1 MEGSRVGISV
11 EVVDQQHNEEKDGS
25 CECHINKAEIQKGAW
40 NEDRSEC
47 ISNCK
52 TQFLQSISPGWS
64 EAASGWADVCGNLNS
79 TSKGVEVA
87 EYRFWSLYWCDS
99 AFCGVA
105 IDQSKGLGQ
114 DPNVDSIITTCDNNG
129 FKPIIDPGPPHE
141 DFKCSTEGDGA
152 GSCTDS
158 SFSRLQLTSSV
169 TWESSALLPTAA
181 SATAVGVGL
190 GSVSTVQGTT
200 SVLQE
205 SDFSRP
211 PLANTFMAPESQQTE
226 AVPPLPTTTPTTAE
240 IFTFTA
246 ETKSTSSDPTKLPP
260 MNGLETSF
268 PVPSFPASTFAVSS
282 ISSLTTSTLLTT
294 TSTSSTSSATH
305 PAASKTSTSTSAP
318 VASATAAENGLS
330 NPAKIAIAVCA
341 TIALL
346 MLICALFLC
355 LRKRKR
361 GGESSPPHRSLR
373 SRLGLNNGK
382 WGGGNNP
389 TPLISPASSLMGT
402 TASNQGITPPLR
414 LRQRKFIPSLL
425 PSILRPGGG
434 ARSGSPPLTP
444 LTPQHSTG
452 GVFPSS
458 PICTPTTSKLVP
470 RHERTPGGYTG
481 GLPPIPAPVPMFV
494 KDCGRGSGSAASSM
508 TAATTNNFFG
518 GGGVGGVFEKS
529 PSSSSPARPK
539 RPHDGPL
546 EIPDLLVGGGG
557 GGGGGSSTGSLV
569 SPPLSPPPTRALPAT
584 PPVGTTRAGGNGNGN
599 HWSVVS
605 SSSSNYSSEA
615 GNGGRVKGMGLGGT
629 LYHHQRGSAGVG
641 KERGSWGSW
650 SGTTAQQQGTGTIGK
665 AIGSVRDKDRVG
677 KGEEVSPRSSS
688 SSSGSSD
695 TVTGG
700 TVKGGTTGGRGN
712 VGSLGEGGR
721 I

>member
-1 MEGSRVGISV
+1 MEGLRVGISV
-11 EVVDQQHNEEKDGS
+11 EGVDQQHNEEKDSS

-99 AFCGVA
+99 TFCGVA

-190 GSVSTVQGTT
+190 GSVSTVQ
-200 SVLQE
+200 
-205 SDFSRP
+205 
-211 PLANTFMAPESQQTE
+211 
-226 AVPPLPTTTPTTAE
+226 
-240 IFTFTA
+240 
-246 ETKSTSSDPTKLPP
+246 ETISTSSDPTKLPP
-260 MNGLETSF
+260 MNGLETSL
-268 PVPSFPASTFAVSS
+268 PAPSFPASTFAVSLV
-282 ISSLTTSTLLTT
+282 SSLTTSTLLTT

-318 VASATAAENGLS
+318 AASATAAENGLS
-330 NPAKIAIAVCA
+330 NPAKIAIAVCT

-373 SRLGLNNGK
+373 SRVGLNNGK

-402 TASNQGITPPLR
+402 TANNQGITPPLR

-425 PSILRPGGG
+425 PSILRPGG

-518 GGGVGGVFEKS
+518 GGGGVGGGFEKS

-615 GNGGRVKGMGLGGT
+615 GNGGRAKGMGLGGT

-688 SSSGSSD
+688 SGSSD

-700 TVKGGTTGGRGN
+700 TVKGGTTGGRGD
-712 VGSLGEGGR
+712 VSSLGEGGR